1 MGYDCLPFIMM
12 YEDFSKSKWCD
23 LYRAIAR
30 WCNQPQLFKKKN
42 FREFCQLCESYRANV
57 KNPKKKYCSAY
68 QAMLDF
74 EAAYPDIAVRYYD
87 LKFEDI
93 EKTYK

>member
-1 MGYDCLPFIMM
+1 MTP
-12 YEDFSKSKWCD
+12 SKWIEMTG
-23 LYRAIAR
+23 AIGIYQS
-30 WCNQPQLFKKKN
+30 WCNQSQLFKKKS

-74 EAAYPDIAVRYYD
+74 EAAYPDIAARYYD